1 MWTTWH
7 STGWGRG
14 GGPSPRATVT
24 TPSHSPGTAMV
35 TDVLS
40 PTRASLVCDHT
51 ALGNHVS
58 SAPALVRC
66 KRERFPPTTGEKQM
80 TEIPK
85 VKGSLGM
92 SWREAPATDHSPAE
106 ILVNLV
112 ELIGKRKKGR
122 LPWAGNFL
130 NSSAKYTYVFSS
142 PLENLSSCPQRVT
155 CHCIYTNTTH
165 P

>member
-1 MWTTWH
+1 
-7 STGWGRG
+7 
-14 GGPSPRATVT
+14 
-24 TPSHSPGTAMV
+24 
-35 TDVLS
+35 
-40 PTRASLVCDHT
+40 
-51 ALGNHVS
+51 
-58 SAPALVRC
+58 
-66 KRERFPPTTGEKQM
+66 M

-130 NSSAKYTYVFSS
+130 NSSAKVNRIG
-142 PLENLSSCPQRVT
+142 EICK
-155 CHCIYTNTTH
+155 
-165 P
+165 